1 MMKNYL
7 SEAKTRDALV
17 KKLAAKKIT
26 AEEVLHVLLAD
37 QKYPPKRAAE
47 VLKAML
53 EQAEDIKSKF
63 IRERNDSD
71 QW

>member
-17 KKLAAKKIT
+17 KKLAAKKTT

-37 QKYPPKRAAE
+37 QKYPPKRASE

-63 IRERNDSD
+63 VRERNNSD

>member
-26 AEEVLHVLLAD
+26 AEEVLHILLTD

-47 VLKAML
+47 VVKAML

-63 IRERNDSD
+63 VRERNDSD

>member
-1 MMKNYL
+1 MKNYL

-17 KKLAAKKIT
+17 KKLAAEKTT

-37 QKYPPKRAAE
+37 QKYSPKRASE

-63 IRERNDSD
+63 VRERNDSD

>member
-17 KKLAAKKIT
+17 KKLAAKKTT

-63 IRERNDSD
+63 VRERNDSD